1 MLRNSPLNRFW
12 QCASHSSLAS
22 LLLELSILII
32 EETKEALSDIDFNII
47 SDAILASKPDFNF
60 EMSRAVDLV
69 CGPNMLNIA
78 AVEIPM
84 IDTIAKAIT
93 MAKPSDFFRK
103 KAEGITLAETLI
115 YISIFGVVSAGI
127 WQTFIFINQTINTNI
142 RQTAELEE
150 SETYL
155 NYISTLSAK
164 AVSSQ
169 VSDDK
174 TCIFFENEASNGD
187 ITQTRFKIVNDT
199 NSGSGALTA
208 TGWVTTDSTASCD
221 DTPAAPAW
229 RALSEDGALS
239 LVRSSKR
246 SLNLGALFNSDT
258 SLADDDYSFN
268 TLTNLVEYNGRG
280 NRVGL
285 NDYVGLNGA
294 ASFTVDFWIQ
304 NPFSSDF
311 TTASNLSNPDLT
323 DNSTIIAIGHPTDAN
338 KQMVLGFLDKK
349 LILRRGGA
357 SQRYETV
364 LGFDHDNITGSTK
377 AQLKNF
383 WSHVA
388 VSWDNG
394 TQTAKFYVNG
404 EEADAQNVGG
414 AFNFN
419 LPITSH
425 LYLGGFDIW
434 DSTTPVQ
441 RQQGNLD
448 ELRIWDMPL
457 SQGQIKNVM
466 RRESL
471 PEEAALLNYWRF
483 EQGHDTPSFNDNNT
497 HIRDWAATN
506 EQPLRYYST
515 SDNVTYNLGNFP
527 GYLSTLSAPL
537 AASPFKVS
545 GSSDALSLELQF
557 AVTNSFGAVK
567 RQPTLSKR
575 VPVARFAPVG
585 LVALEDN
592 SSVEIDVEI
601 IGSHEDFNLEFDA
614 IFDPSVVPQAN
625 ACDLYNTDTPGG
637 CNFSSSAI
645 RVPLDSTCAVA
656 DNDSLAR
663 CTIQSNDITLTDG
676 VAYSSIELRRDD
688 TSNAKYQ
695 TVPGDKITMQIY
707 ETCTFDATDDGT
719 TAMLIDTGYMQGGDF
734 INRRSYVTYSF
745 DAESGEDIEYLF
757 GTSIGGSAPTI
768 NNADGNNDR
777 VPGSPDFGAFTK
789 RRHISPFLFRET
801 DGTYN
806 FVMGFDRPYK
816 QWSSG
821 TDLWNNSFSSRYDFT
836 VASSDS
842 SEACASI
849 GVTEVAMCA
858 AVQDPGPVQ
867 VCNNPNTNTYCYVEY
882 QISAMPTDPA
892 AFVKL
897 DESNEFQIPTSSI
910 DDLVGVNRWGNGATD
925 GFVVDLGVTDLQN
938 YGPLLADPDNGDPLM
953 RVLSRAGM
961 DYWFLMTTPNDA
973 DGGTTVKL
981 RLGETDTV
989 RYRLSTSKVCP

>member
-1 MLRNSPLNRFW
+1 
-12 QCASHSSLAS
+12 
-22 LLLELSILII
+22 
-32 EETKEALSDIDFNII
+32 
-47 SDAILASKPDFNF
+47 
-60 EMSRAVDLV
+60 
-69 CGPNMLNIA
+69 
-78 AVEIPM
+78 M

-169 VSDDK
+169 ISDDK
-174 TCIFFENEASNGD
+174 SCILFENEATNGD

-199 NSGSGALTA
+199 DSGSGTLTA
-208 TGWVTTDSTASCD
+208 TGWVTTQASADCD
-221 DTPAAPAW
+221 DTPTEPEW

-239 LVRSSKR
+239 LVRASKR
-246 SLNLGALFNSDT
+246 GLNLGALFNSDT
-258 SLADDDYSFN
+258 SLADNDYSLDN
-268 TLTNLVEYNGRG
+268 LTNVVQYNGRG
-280 NRVGL
+280 NRIGL
-285 NDYVGLNGA
+285 TNYVGLNGA

-304 NPFSSDF
+304 DPFSSDF
-311 TTASNLSNPDLT
+311 TTATNLTAPDLT
-323 DNSTIIAIGHPTDAN
+323 DNSTIIAIGHPTDAQ
-338 KQMVLGFLDKK
+338 KQMVIGFLDKK
-349 LILRRGGA
+349 LILRKGGA
-357 SQRYETV
+357 GQRYETIMAFDSDNLTGKTKDV
-364 LGFDHDNITGSTK
+364 LANV
-377 AQLKNF
+377 

-388 VSWDNG
+388 VTWDNG
-394 TQTAKFYVNG
+394 TQTAKFYVDGKQAN
-404 EEADAQNVGG
+404 AQNVGG
-414 AFNFN
+414 AFNFD

-434 DSTTPVQ
+434 DTTTPVQ

-448 ELRIWDMPL
+448 ELRIWNMPF
-457 SQGQIKNVM
+457 SQSQIKNIM

-471 PEEAALLNYWRF
+471 PEEASLMNYWRF

-497 HIRDWAATN
+497 HIQDWDASSGTLASDASA
-506 EQPLRYYST
+506 QHLRYYST
-515 SDNVTYNLGNFP
+515 SDNVTYSLGNFP
-527 GYLSTLSAPL
+527 GYLSLSAAPL
-537 AASPFKVS
+537 AAAPFKVS

-557 AVTNSFGAVK
+557 LVTNSFGAVK

-592 SSVEIDVEI
+592 STVQIDVEI
-601 IGSHEDFNLEFDA
+601 IGSHEVFDLEFDA
-614 IFDPSVVPQAN
+614 IFDPSVAPQAN
-625 ACDLYNTDTPGG
+625 ACDLYETDTDGG
-637 CNFSSSAI
+637 CNFSASAI
-645 RVPLDSTCAVA
+645 RVPLDAACSVA
-656 DNDSLAR
+656 DNASLAR
-663 CTIQSNDITLTDG
+663 CTISSNDIALTDG
-676 VAYSSIELRRDD
+676 VAFSSIELRRDD

-707 ETCTFDATDDGT
+707 ETCTFGASDDGI

-745 DAESGEDIEYLF
+745 DAQAGEDVEYLF
-757 GTSIGGSAPTI
+757 GTTIGGSAPTI
-768 NNADGNNDR
+768 NNGSGNSDR
-777 VPGSPDFGAFTK
+777 VRGSPDFGAFTK

-801 DGTYN
+801 NGNYN
-806 FVMGFDRPYK
+806 FVMGFDRPYI

-821 TDLWNNSFSSRYDFT
+821 DNLWNDNFTSRYDFT
-836 VASSDS
+836 VASTDS
-842 SEACASI
+842 NEACSSI
-849 GVTEVAMCA
+849 GVSETAMCA
-858 AVQDPGPVQ
+858 AIQDSGPVQ
-867 VCNNPNTNTYCYVEY
+867 VCNNPNSNVYCYVEY

-897 DESNEFQIPTSSI
+897 DEANEFQIPTSSI
-910 DDLVGVNRWGNGATD
+910 DDLVGVNRWGNGYTD
-925 GFVVDLGVTDLQN
+925 GFVVDLGVTDLQS

-953 RVLSRAGM
+953 TVLSRAGM

-973 DGGTTVKL
+973 DGGQTVKL